1 MNELPESPPAGAA
14 VQQQQPL
21 QEEVS
26 MPETEAVVPTPAK
39 EPEVRRSTGSTKGAP
54 PQKLTLLTRIYA
66 TVQELADAQEKTKV
80 KAVKEEIILIFK
92 ELKAVMPVMKQDTP
106 KDAEI
111 LQSLLLL
118 VEKYLA

>member
-26 MPETEAVVPTPAK
+26 MPETEAVVPTPAE

-54 PQKLTLLTRIYA
+54 PQKLTLLTSIYA
-66 TVQELADAQEKTKV
+66 TVQELADAKEKTKV

-106 KDAEI
+106 EDAEI